1 MATLADLQT
10 ERAKLKAAE
19 AKHAF
24 EEAYAETC
32 SKDELLAA
40 ATAARSAMLGS
51 LSGMGCILSDA
62 VSGEADETRVHYLL
76 SDAVHTFLSELGDRL
91 AQDCA
96 ALPVAADAFRRGTRP
111 RELLSVS
118 KWADKKRE
126 IKTGTNKP
134 GNWSTDTTPYLR
146 EIMDSLSEHSPV
158 SRVSFKKCSGVGGSE
173 AGYNWIGYIVD
184 HLQNKDML
192 LVVPSLELRDR
203 EFNPRLRKMFAETS
217 ALAQYVTDASRD
229 KRNRD
234 DLFEYGAMARI
245 IKAGANSPNS
255 LRASHIPYVYKSE
268 VDGFP
273 WDVGGEGDPDMLI
286 ENRQR
291 TFTRAKT
298 YEESTPTADGVSR
311 IDIAYKQGDQ
321 RQYHVPCP
329 ECGELQVLEWGGKD
343 APYGIKFR
351 RTHRRDGD
359 TGPQQV
365 EAAWYVCKHCA
376 CIINEGSKPDML
388 AKGKWIPQRPW
399 IKHHR
404 SYHINGIYAPL
415 GLGLSWVKI
424 AQRWINSQGDSKK
437 LKAFWNTDMGEV
449 FSDASDDIEDISLIS
464 RLEDYPA
471 RDALPIALITSWTD
485 VQKDRLET
493 TIIGWGAG
501 EEAWVM
507 GHEITPADTAR
518 VELWQDDLDAIHADY
533 HVTAAGIDARYNTD
547 AVHIYCK
554 TRRYCSPTQGMEG
567 WRPIVE
573 DEKKRRQ
580 RLRVKRK
587 KGMANEPIGT
597 WSAKALI
604 YSRLKLIVKP
614 GDPFPQGY
622 IHWPRDPSFDD
633 EYFAQVASEKLV
645 TLYKGTRPTQEW
657 QQKRPRNEALDCLVG
672 NLAIMRITGNKLEP
686 PSKETQAKT
695 ETKAAA
701 RPAPKSPQQNGGGA
715 WL

>member
-1 MATLADLQT
+1 MATMADLQA

-19 AKHAF
+19 AKYAF
-24 EEAYAETC
+24 EQAYAETC
-32 SKDELLAA
+32 GRDELFAA
-40 ATAARSAMLGS
+40 TTAARRVVLGA
-51 LSGMGCILSDA
+51 LDGLPGILLDA
-62 VSGEADETRVHYLL
+62 IRGEFDETRLHYLL
-76 SDAVHTFLSELGDRL
+76 SDAAHSFLSSLGEDVERETSSLPL
-91 AQDCA
+91 AGE
-96 ALPVAADAFRRGTRP
+96 AFRRGVRP
-111 RELLSVS
+111 RDLLTVS
-118 KWADKKRE
+118 QWADRKRE

-134 GNWSTDTTPYLR
+134 GRWSTDTTPYLR

-158 SRVSFKKCSGVGGSE
+158 SRVSFMKCSGVGGSE

-203 EFNPRLRKMFAETS
+203 EFNPRLKKMFAETS
-217 ALAQYVTDASRD
+217 ALAQYITDASRD

-329 ECGELQVLEWGGKD
+329 ECGEYQVLEWGGKD
-343 APYGIKFR
+343 APYGLKFR
-351 RTHRRDGD
+351 RTPRRDGD

-365 EAAWYVCKHCA
+365 EAAYYVCRHCA
-376 CIINEGSKPDML
+376 CVINEGSKPDML
-388 AKGKWIPQRPW
+388 AKGRWIAGRPW
-399 IKHHR
+399 VKQHR
-404 SYHINGIYAPL
+404 SYHINGLYAPL

-424 AQRWINSQGDSKK
+424 AQRWINAQGDSKK

-449 FSDASDDIEDISLIS
+449 FSDAADDIEDISLIS

-471 RDALPIALITSWTD
+471 RDALPIALITAWTD

-501 EEAWVM
+501 EEAWVL

-518 VELWQDDLDAIHADY
+518 VELWQDDLDALHAEY
-533 HVTAAGIDARYNTD
+533 NVSAAGIDARYNTD
-547 AVHIYCK
+547 AVHAYCK
-554 TRRYCSPTQGMEG
+554 TRRYCTPTQGMDG

-573 DEKKRRQ
+573 DEKKRKQ

-614 GDPFPQGY
+614 GDPVPPGY

-645 TLYKGTRPTQEW
+645 TLYKGTRPVQEW

-672 NLAIMRITGNKLEP
+672 NLAIMRISGQSLDKPLNQTQPKPEP
-686 PSKETQAKT
+686 RPVAKP
-695 ETKAAA
+695 AA
-701 RPAPKSPQQNGGGA
+701 RPTPQSGGST